1 MNLLDGSSL
10 RVKGQ
15 TLKKERKEAFKDEE
29 KFKAVRSEQ
38 IFEAKCSLIQRLG
51 SRLMIEHIKHGGD

>member
-15 TLKKERKEAFKDEE
+15 TLKKVRKEAFKDEE

-38 IFEAKCSLIQRLG
+38 IFKPNV
-51 SRLMIEHIKHGGD
+51 H